1 MSQVKC
7 ANRKSWSLQ
16 KSENCHF
23 SQDWYDSL
31 QMDRKTAT
39 IYPNSFHVNL
49 MHSWPHLTVI
59 YGNEAGARIAFED
72 ACLLILST
80 KYDGENVHGIR
91 VQQGDGGIDIYV
103 GYLGVGPV
111 DVYQC
116 KFFPGILDSSRQQQI
131 RDAYR
136 TASDNDNFEL
146 KSWTLCLPEDLSISE
161 ANWFDGW
168 ASKQTNV
175 QPKRLAPAKLMR
187 WAEEAKLVNFI
198 FRKTDSH
205 KLDEILSLVRGNGKS
220 EWSFVVEEAELDC
233 AKILMSL
240 IRRHVDCLY
249 NAYPHLDELAEKAS
263 TGDWDAIC
271 HYTKSIPVAQ
281 IEENE
286 KIWFFNL
293 ISDFTC
299 EPILHRF
306 VRRYEIL
313 VNLAKSNGQEAA
325 LSSSEFYTTYN
336 LVISPMVKN
345 LRDAAYWPQTI

>member
-1 MSQVKC
+1 
-7 ANRKSWSLQ
+7 
-16 KSENCHF
+16 
-23 SQDWYDSL
+23 
-31 QMDRKTAT
+31 
-39 IYPNSFHVNL
+39 
-49 MHSWPHLTVI
+49 MHSWSHLSII

-80 KYDGENVHGIR
+80 KYDGENVHGVR
-91 VQQGDGGIDIYV
+91 VKQGDGGIDIYV

-116 KFFPGILDSSRQQQI
+116 KFFPGDLDASRQQQI
-131 RDAYR
+131 RNSYH
-136 TASDNDNFEL
+136 TASDNKNFEL
-146 KSWTLCLPEDLSISE
+146 KSWTLCLPQDLSLSE
-161 ANWFDGW
+161 ASWFDGW

-175 QPKRLAPAKLMR
+175 QPKRLAPAQLMR

-220 EWSFVVEEAELDC
+220 EWALVVEEAEADC

-240 IRRHVDCLY
+240 IRRHVDCLGGTSS
-249 NAYPHLDELAEKAS
+249 HLTKLAVEAS

-271 HYTKSIPVAQ
+271 HYSKSIPVAN

-313 VNLAKSNGQEAA
+313 VDLAKSNGQQST

-336 LVISPMVKN
+336 LIMSPMVKN
-345 LRDAAYWPQTI
+345 LREAAFWPEKT